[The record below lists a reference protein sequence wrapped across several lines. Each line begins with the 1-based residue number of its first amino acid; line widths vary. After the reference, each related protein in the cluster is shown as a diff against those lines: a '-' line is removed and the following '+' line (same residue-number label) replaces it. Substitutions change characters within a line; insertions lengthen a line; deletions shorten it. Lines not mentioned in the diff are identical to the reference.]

1 MQNPKKPNALRL
13 FYDQLDFSWKSIR
26 DYILIIIGAFL
37 QALSLRLFL
46 VPAQLV
52 SGGLSGAGQILHYL
66 YNWPIGLVVLLGNIP
81 LFILGWR
88 YLGGPRFATRTIL
101 AIVAFSGFTD
111 LLLYQTGQSA
121 FTPDPFL
128 NTLYGGI
135 MMGVGLGIVYR
146 GRGTSGG
153 TDIIGRILNRQLGL
167 SISMAYLVTES
178 LVILAAGLFFNWEIA
193 LYGLLMIYVSGIAA
207 DRVLEGS
214 NVIRD
219 VMIITEKMEEVSQAL
234 MNELERGTTIIN
246 ARGGYS
252 KQDRPILYC
261 VVTSSEIM
269 QLKTIVHDIDP
280 EAFMVIG
287 SANEALGEGFKPLR
301 EARPIPMQKFRPE
314 RKATLPELP
323 TLEEKK

>member
-1 MQNPKKPNALRL
+1 MQNLRKPSPIRL
-13 FYDQLDFSWKSIR
+13 FINQIDFSWKSIR
-26 DYILIIIGAFL
+26 DYILIIIGAFI

-46 VPAQLV
+46 VPSQLV
-52 SGGLSGAGQILHYL
+52 SGGLSGAGQILYYL
-66 YNWPIGLVVLLGNIP
+66 YNWPIGLVVFLGNIP

-111 LLLYQTGQSA
+111 LLLSQTGRSA

-153 TDIIGRILNRQLGL
+153 TDIIGRILNRQFGL
-167 SISMAYLVTES
+167 SISMAYLVTEA
-178 LVILAAGLFFNWEIA
+178 LVILAAGVFFNWEIA
-193 LYGLLMIYVSGIAA
+193 LYGLLMIYISGIAA

-219 VMIITEKMEEVSQAL
+219 VMIITEKMDAVSQAL
-234 MNELERGTTIIN
+234 MDELERGTTIIN

-261 VVTSSEIM
+261 VVTSSEVM

-280 EAFMVIG
+280 NAFMVVG
-287 SANEALGEGFKPLR
+287 SANEALGEGFTPLR
-301 EARPIPMQKFRPE
+301 EASRII
-314 RKATLPELP
+314 KAKP
-323 TLEEKK
+323 KNGKNS

>member
-1 MQNPKKPNALRL
+1 MQNLRKPSPIRL
-13 FYDQLDFSWKSIR
+13 FINQIDFSWKSIR
-26 DYILIIIGAFL
+26 DYILIIIGAFI

-46 VPAQLV
+46 VPSQLV
-52 SGGLSGAGQILHYL
+52 SGGLSGAGQILYYL
-66 YNWPIGLVVLLGNIP
+66 YNWPIGLVVFLGNIP

-111 LLLYQTGQSA
+111 LLLSQTGHSA

-153 TDIIGRILNRQLGL
+153 TDIIGRILNRQFGL
-167 SISMAYLVTES
+167 SISMAYLVTEA
-178 LVILAAGLFFNWEIA
+178 LVILAAGVFFNWEIA
-193 LYGLLMIYVSGIAA
+193 LYGLLMIYISGIAA

-219 VMIITEKMEEVSQAL
+219 VMIITEKTDAVSQAL
-234 MNELERGTTIIN
+234 MDELERGTTIIN

-252 KQDRPILYC
+252 NQDRPILYC
-261 VVTSSEIM
+261 VVTSSEVM

-280 EAFMVIG
+280 DAFMVVG
-287 SANEALGEGFKPLR
+287 SANEALGEGFTPLR
-301 EARPIPMQKFRPE
+301 EASPII
-314 RKATLPELP
+314 KAKP
-323 TLEEKK
+323 KNGKNS

>member
-1 MQNPKKPNALRL
+1 MQNSKKPNALRS
-13 FYDQLDFSWKSIR
+13 FFDQLDFSWKSIR
-26 DYILIIIGAFL
+26 DYILIVIGAFI

-52 SGGLSGAGQILHYL
+52 SGGLSGAGQILFYL
-66 YNWPIGLVVLLGNIP
+66 YKIPIGLVVFLGNIP

-88 YLGGPRFATRTIL
+88 YLGGPRFAIRTIL

-111 LLLYQTGQSA
+111 LLLAQTGQSA

-167 SISMAYLVTES
+167 SISMAYLVTEA
-178 LVILAAGLFFNWEIA
+178 LVILAAGLFFNWEVA
-193 LYGLLMIYVSGIAA
+193 LYGLLMIYISGVAA
-207 DRVLEGS
+207 DKVLEGS

-219 VMIITEKMEEVSQAL
+219 VMIITEKMEDVSQVL
-234 MNELERGTTIIN
+234 MTELERGTTVIN

-287 SANEALGEGFKPLR
+287 SANEALGEGFTPLR
-301 EARPIPMQKFRPE
+301 EARPVSKQKLRLEPKDSSEERETPE
-314 RKATLPELP
+314 QK
-323 TLEEKK
+323 

>member
-1 MQNPKKPNALRL
+1 
-13 FYDQLDFSWKSIR
+13 
-26 DYILIIIGAFL
+26 
-37 QALSLRLFL
+37 
-46 VPAQLV
+46 LV
-52 SGGLSGAGQILHYL
+52 SGGLSGAGQILYYL
-66 YNWPIGLVVLLGNIP
+66 YNWPIGLVVFLGNIP

-111 LLLYQTGQSA
+111 LLLSQTGHSA

-153 TDIIGRILNRQLGL
+153 TDIIGRILNRQFGL
-167 SISMAYLVTES
+167 SISMAYLVTEA
-178 LVILAAGLFFNWEIA
+178 LVILAAGVFFNWEIA
-193 LYGLLMIYVSGIAA
+193 LYGLLMIYISGIAA

-219 VMIITEKMEEVSQAL
+219 VMIITEKMDAVSQAL
-234 MNELERGTTIIN
+234 MDELERGTTIIN

-261 VVTSSEIM
+261 VVTSSEVM

-280 EAFMVIG
+280 NAFMVVG
-287 SANEALGEGFKPLR
+287 SANEALGEGFTPLR
-301 EARPIPMQKFRPE
+301 EASRII
-314 RKATLPELP
+314 KAKP
-323 TLEEKK
+323 KNGKNS

>member
-1 MQNPKKPNALRL
+1 MQNLRKPSPIRL
-13 FYDQLDFSWKSIR
+13 FINQIDFSWKSIR
-26 DYILIIIGAFL
+26 DYILIIIGAFI

-46 VPAQLV
+46 VPSHLV
-52 SGGLSGAGQILHYL
+52 SGGLSGAGQILYYL
-66 YNWPIGLVVLLGNIP
+66 YNWPIGLVVFLGNIP

-111 LLLYQTGQSA
+111 LLLSQTGRTA

-153 TDIIGRILNRQLGL
+153 TDIIGRILNRQFGL
-167 SISMAYLVTES
+167 SISMAYLVTEA
-178 LVILAAGLFFNWEIA
+178 LVILAAGVFFNWEIA
-193 LYGLLMIYVSGIAA
+193 LYGLLMIYISGIAA

-219 VMIITEKMEEVSQAL
+219 VMIITEKTDAVSQAL
-234 MNELERGTTIIN
+234 MDELERGTTIIN

-252 KQDRPILYC
+252 NQDRPILYC
-261 VVTSSEIM
+261 VVTSSEVM

-280 EAFMVIG
+280 DAFMVVG
-287 SANEALGEGFKPLR
+287 SANEALGEGFTPLR
-301 EARPIPMQKFRPE
+301 EASPII
-314 RKATLPELP
+314 KAKP
-323 TLEEKK
+323 KNGKNS

>member
-1 MQNPKKPNALRL
+1 MQNLRKPSPIRL
-13 FYDQLDFSWKSIR
+13 FINQIDFSWKSIR
-26 DYILIIIGAFL
+26 DYILIIIGAFI

-46 VPAQLV
+46 VPSHLV
-52 SGGLSGAGQILHYL
+52 SGGLSGAGQILYYL
-66 YNWPIGLVVLLGNIP
+66 YNWPIGLVVFLGNIP

-111 LLLYQTGQSA
+111 LLLSQTGRSA

-153 TDIIGRILNRQLGL
+153 TDIIGRILNRQFGL
-167 SISMAYLVTES
+167 SISMAYLVTEA
-178 LVILAAGLFFNWEIA
+178 LVILAAGVFFNWEIA
-193 LYGLLMIYVSGIAA
+193 LYGLLMIYISGIAA

-219 VMIITEKMEEVSQAL
+219 VMIITEKMDAVSQAL
-234 MNELERGTTIIN
+234 MDELERGTTIIN

-261 VVTSSEIM
+261 VVTSSEVM

-280 EAFMVIG
+280 NAFMVVG
-287 SANEALGEGFKPLR
+287 SANEALGEGFTPLR
-301 EARPIPMQKFRPE
+301 EASRII
-314 RKATLPELP
+314 KAKP
-323 TLEEKK
+323 KNGKNS

>member
-1 MQNPKKPNALRL
+1 MQHQKKQNGIQA
-13 FYDQLDFSWKSIR
+13 FVVQLDFSWKSIR
-26 DYILIIIGAFL
+26 DYILIIIGAFI

-46 VPAQLV
+46 VPSQLV
-52 SGGLSGAGQILHYL
+52 SGGLSGAGQILFYL
-66 YNWPIGLVVLLGNIP
+66 YKIPIGMVVFFGNIP

-88 YLGGPRFATRTIL
+88 FLGGPRFATRTIL
-101 AIVAFSGFTD
+101 AIIAFSGFTD
-111 LLLYQTGQSA
+111 LLLAKTGQSA

-153 TDIIGRILNRQLGL
+153 TDILGRILNRQLGL
-167 SISMAYLVTES
+167 SISMAYLVTEA

-193 LYGLLMIYVSGIAA
+193 LYGLLMIYISGIAA

-219 VMIITEKMEEVSQAL
+219 VMIITEKMEAVSQAL
-234 MNELERGTTIIN
+234 MENLERGTTIIS

-252 KQDRPILYC
+252 GQDRPILYC
-261 VVTSSEIM
+261 VVTSSEVM
-269 QLKTIVHDIDP
+269 QLKTIIHDIDP
-280 EAFMVIG
+280 EAFVVVG
-287 SANEALGEGFKPLR
+287 SANEALGEGFTPLR
-301 EARPIPMQKFRPE
+301 EASAVV
-314 RKATLPELP
+314 KAKSKN
-323 TLEEKK
+323 EKTS

>member
-1 MQNPKKPNALRL
+1 MQNLRKPSPIRL
-13 FYDQLDFSWKSIR
+13 FINQIDFSWKSIR
-26 DYILIIIGAFL
+26 DYILIIIGAFI

-46 VPAQLV
+46 VPSQLV
-52 SGGLSGAGQILHYL
+52 SGGLSGAGQILYYL
-66 YNWPIGLVVLLGNIP
+66 YNWPIGLVVFLGNIP

-111 LLLYQTGQSA
+111 LLLSQTGRSA

-153 TDIIGRILNRQLGL
+153 TDIIGRILNRQFGL
-167 SISMAYLVTES
+167 SISMAYLVTEA
-178 LVILAAGLFFNWEIA
+178 LVILAAGVFFNWEIA
-193 LYGLLMIYVSGIAA
+193 LYGLLMIYISGIAA

-219 VMIITEKMEEVSQAL
+219 VMIITEKTDAVSQAL
-234 MNELERGTTIIN
+234 MDELERGTTIIN

-252 KQDRPILYC
+252 NQDRPILYC
-261 VVTSSEIM
+261 VVTSSEVM

-280 EAFMVIG
+280 DAFMVVG
-287 SANEALGEGFKPLR
+287 SANEALGEGFTPLR
-301 EARPIPMQKFRPE
+301 EASPII
-314 RKATLPELP
+314 KAKP
-323 TLEEKK
+323 KNGKNS

>member
-1 MQNPKKPNALRL
+1 MQNLRKPSPIRL
-13 FYDQLDFSWKSIR
+13 FINQIDFSWKSIR
-26 DYILIIIGAFL
+26 DYILIIIGAFI

-46 VPAQLV
+46 VPSHLV
-52 SGGLSGAGQILHYL
+52 SGGLSGAGQILYYL
-66 YNWPIGLVVLLGNIP
+66 YNWPIGLVVFLGNIP

-111 LLLYQTGQSA
+111 LLLSQTGRSA

-153 TDIIGRILNRQLGL
+153 TDIIGRILNRQFGL
-167 SISMAYLVTES
+167 SISMAYLVTEA
-178 LVILAAGLFFNWEIA
+178 LVILAAGVFFNWEIA
-193 LYGLLMIYVSGIAA
+193 LYGLLMIYISGIAA

-219 VMIITEKMEEVSQAL
+219 VMIITEKMDAVSQAL
-234 MNELERGTTIIN
+234 MDELERGTTIIN

-252 KQDRPILYC
+252 NQDRPILYC
-261 VVTSSEIM
+261 VVTSSEVM

-280 EAFMVIG
+280 DAFMVVG
-287 SANEALGEGFKPLR
+287 SANEALGEGFTPLR
-301 EARPIPMQKFRPE
+301 EASPII
-314 RKATLPELP
+314 KAKP
-323 TLEEKK
+323 KNGKNS

>member
-1 MQNPKKPNALRL
+1 MQNLRKPSPIRL
-13 FYDQLDFSWKSIR
+13 FINQIDFSWKSIR
-26 DYILIIIGAFL
+26 DYILIIIGAFI

-46 VPAQLV
+46 VPSQLV
-52 SGGLSGAGQILHYL
+52 SGGLSGAGQILYYL
-66 YNWPIGLVVLLGNIP
+66 YNWPIGLVVFLGNIP

-111 LLLYQTGQSA
+111 LLLSQTGHSA

-153 TDIIGRILNRQLGL
+153 TDIIGRILNRQFGL
-167 SISMAYLVTES
+167 SISMAYLVTEA
-178 LVILAAGLFFNWEIA
+178 LVILAAGVFFNWEIA
-193 LYGLLMIYVSGIAA
+193 LYGLLMIYISGIAA

-219 VMIITEKMEEVSQAL
+219 VMIITEKMDAVSQAL
-234 MNELERGTTIIN
+234 MDELERGTTIIN

-261 VVTSSEIM
+261 VVTSSEVM

-280 EAFMVIG
+280 DAFMVVG
-287 SANEALGEGFKPLR
+287 SANEALGEGFTPLR
-301 EARPIPMQKFRPE
+301 EASPII
-314 RKATLPELP
+314 KAKP
-323 TLEEKK
+323 KNGKNS

>member
-1 MQNPKKPNALRL
+1 MQNSKKTNALRV
-13 FYDQLDFSWKSIR
+13 FYDQLDFSRKAIR
-26 DYILIIIGAFL
+26 DYLLIIIGAFI

-52 SGGLSGAGQILHYL
+52 SGGLSGAGQILYYL
-66 YNWPIGLVVLLGNIP
+66 YGWPIGLVVFLGNIP

-101 AIVAFSGFTD
+101 AIAAFSGFTD
-111 LLLYQTGQSA
+111 LLLAQTGQSA

-167 SISMAYLVTES
+167 SISMAYLVTEA
-178 LVILAAGLFFNWEIA
+178 LVILAAGIFFNWEIA
-193 LYGLLMIYVSGIAA
+193 LYGLLMIYISGFAA

-219 VMIITEKMEEVSQAL
+219 VMIITKKMEAVSQAL
-234 MNELERGTTIIN
+234 MKELERGTTIIN
-246 ARGGYS
+246 AQGGYS
-252 KQDRPILYC
+252 GQDRPILYC

-280 EAFMVIG
+280 DAFMVIG

-301 EARPIPMQKFRPE
+301 EASPVI
-314 RKATLPELP
+314 KA
-323 TLEEKK
+323 KARNVKS

>member
-1 MQNPKKPNALRL
+1 MQNSKKTNALRV
-13 FYDQLDFSWKSIR
+13 FYDQLDFSRKAIR
-26 DYILIIIGAFL
+26 DYLLIIIGAFI

-52 SGGLSGAGQILHYL
+52 SGGLSGAGQILYYL
-66 YNWPIGLVVLLGNIP
+66 YGWPIGLVVFLGNIP

-101 AIVAFSGFTD
+101 AIAAFSGFTD
-111 LLLYQTGQSA
+111 LLLAQTGQSA

-167 SISMAYLVTES
+167 SISMAYLVTEA
-178 LVILAAGLFFNWEIA
+178 LVILAAGIFFNWEIA
-193 LYGLLMIYVSGIAA
+193 LYGLLMIYISGIAA

-219 VMIITEKMEEVSQAL
+219 VMIITKKMEAVSQAL
-234 MNELERGTTIIN
+234 MKELERGTTIIN
-246 ARGGYS
+246 AQGGYS
-252 KQDRPILYC
+252 GQDRPILYC

-280 EAFMVIG
+280 DAFMVIG

-301 EARPIPMQKFRPE
+301 EASPVI
-314 RKATLPELP
+314 KA
-323 TLEEKK
+323 KARNVKS

>member
-1 MQNPKKPNALRL
+1 MQNLRKPSPIRL
-13 FYDQLDFSWKSIR
+13 FINQIDFSWKSIR
-26 DYILIIIGAFL
+26 DYILIIIGAFI

-46 VPAQLV
+46 VPSQLV
-52 SGGLSGAGQILHYL
+52 SGGLSGAGQILYYL
-66 YNWPIGLVVLLGNIP
+66 YNWPIGLVVFLGNIP

-111 LLLYQTGQSA
+111 LLLSQTGHSA

-153 TDIIGRILNRQLGL
+153 TDIIGRILNRQFGL
-167 SISMAYLVTES
+167 SISMAYLVTEA
-178 LVILAAGLFFNWEIA
+178 LVILAAGVFFNWEIA
-193 LYGLLMIYVSGIAA
+193 LYGLLMIYISGIAA

-219 VMIITEKMEEVSQAL
+219 VMIITEKMDAVSQAL
-234 MNELERGTTIIN
+234 MDELERGTTIIN

-261 VVTSSEIM
+261 VVTSSEVM

-280 EAFMVIG
+280 NAFMVVG
-287 SANEALGEGFKPLR
+287 SANEALGEGFTPLR
-301 EARPIPMQKFRPE
+301 EASRII
-314 RKATLPELP
+314 KAKP
-323 TLEEKK
+323 KNGKNS

>member
-1 MQNPKKPNALRL
+1 MQNLRKPSPIRL
-13 FYDQLDFSWKSIR
+13 FINQIDFSWKSIR
-26 DYILIIIGAFL
+26 DYILIIIGAFI

-46 VPAQLV
+46 VPSQLV
-52 SGGLSGAGQILHYL
+52 SGGLSGAGQILYYL
-66 YNWPIGLVVLLGNIP
+66 YNWPIGLVVFLGNIP

-111 LLLYQTGQSA
+111 LLLSQTGHSA

-153 TDIIGRILNRQLGL
+153 TDIIGRILNRQFGL
-167 SISMAYLVTES
+167 SISMAYLVTEA
-178 LVILAAGLFFNWEIA
+178 LVILAAGVFFNWEIA
-193 LYGLLMIYVSGIAA
+193 LYGLLMIYISGIAA

-219 VMIITEKMEEVSQAL
+219 VMIITEKTDAVSQAL
-234 MNELERGTTIIN
+234 MDELERGTTIIN

-252 KQDRPILYC
+252 NQDRPILYC
-261 VVTSSEIM
+261 VVTSSEVM

-280 EAFMVIG
+280 NAFMVVG
-287 SANEALGEGFKPLR
+287 SANEALGEGFTPLR
-301 EARPIPMQKFRPE
+301 EASRII
-314 RKATLPELP
+314 KAKP
-323 TLEEKK
+323 KNGKNS

>member
-1 MQNPKKPNALRL
+1 MQNLRKPSPIRL
-13 FYDQLDFSWKSIR
+13 FINQIDFSWKSIR
-26 DYILIIIGAFL
+26 DYILIIIGAFI

-46 VPAQLV
+46 VPSHLV
-52 SGGLSGAGQILHYL
+52 SGGLSGAGQILYYL
-66 YNWPIGLVVLLGNIP
+66 YNWPIGLVVFLGNIP

-111 LLLYQTGQSA
+111 LLLSQTGHSA

-153 TDIIGRILNRQLGL
+153 TDIIGRILNRQFGL
-167 SISMAYLVTES
+167 SISMAYLVTEA
-178 LVILAAGLFFNWEIA
+178 LVILAAGVFFNWEIA
-193 LYGLLMIYVSGIAA
+193 LYGLLMIYISGIAA

-219 VMIITEKMEEVSQAL
+219 VMIITEKMDAVSQAL
-234 MNELERGTTIIN
+234 MDELERGTTIIN

-261 VVTSSEIM
+261 VVTSSEVM

-280 EAFMVIG
+280 NAFMVVG
-287 SANEALGEGFKPLR
+287 SANEALGEGFTPLR
-301 EARPIPMQKFRPE
+301 EASRII
-314 RKATLPELP
+314 KAKP
-323 TLEEKK
+323 KNGKNS

>member
-1 MQNPKKPNALRL
+1 MLNQKKSNPITL
-13 FYDQLDFSWKSIR
+13 FYKQLDFSWKSIR
-26 DYILIIIGAFL
+26 DYILIIFGAFL

-52 SGGLSGAGQILHYL
+52 SGGLSGAGQILFYL
-66 YNWPIGLVVLLGNIP
+66 YNVPIGLVVFLGNIP

-88 YLGGPRFATRTIL
+88 YLGGPRFAVRTIL

-167 SISMAYLVTES
+167 SISMAYLVTEA

-193 LYGLLMIYVSGIAA
+193 LYGLLMIYISGIAA

-214 NVIRD
+214 NVIRT
-219 VMIITEKMEEVSQAL
+219 VMIITEKMEAVSQAL
-234 MNELERGTTIIN
+234 MNELERGTTIIS
-246 ARGGYS
+246 ARGGYTG
-252 KQDRPILYC
+252 QDRPILYC
-261 VVTSSEIM
+261 VVTSSEVM
-269 QLKTIVHDIDP
+269 QLKTIIHDIDP
-280 EAFMVIG
+280 DAFMVLG
-287 SANEALGEGFKPLR
+287 SANEALGEGFTPLR
-301 EARPIPMQKFRPE
+301 EARPVSRQKHRRE
-314 RKATLPELP
+314 ANVLPSEMP
-323 TLEEKK
+323 GQEKKL